1 MTLLSEAL
9 AQRKQALSDINT
21 LSARL
26 QGAAIRY
33 DDDKDSYEDSSTLLK
48 SLRDAIGDFETLSVR
63 INKTNNA
70 TKLNFDGREFSIM
83 EAVAYREALLLV
95 AKHHRSLADHVLEQ
109 VQGRSR
115 YGRTRTKDDI
125 KQVATVDVTEI
136 RRVADETSETVRR
149 LDIALQQKNWTTEI
163 VD

>member
-33 DDDKDSYEDSSTLLK
+33 DDDSGSPLDDSEVLIEGLQRAIKDFQSIS
-48 SLRDAIGDFETLSVR
+48 IR
-63 INKTNNA
+63 INKTNNV
-70 TKLNFDGREFSIM
+70 TVLNFDGGAATIM
-83 EAVAYREALLLV
+83 EAIALRESLLLT
-95 AKHHRSLADHVLEQ
+95 AKHHRALADHVMEQ

-125 KQVATVDVTEI
+125 KQVATIDIAAVRQI
-136 RRVADETSETVRR
+136 ADTASETVRR
-149 LDIALQQKNWTTEI
+149 LDIALQQKNWTTEL
-163 VD
+163 V